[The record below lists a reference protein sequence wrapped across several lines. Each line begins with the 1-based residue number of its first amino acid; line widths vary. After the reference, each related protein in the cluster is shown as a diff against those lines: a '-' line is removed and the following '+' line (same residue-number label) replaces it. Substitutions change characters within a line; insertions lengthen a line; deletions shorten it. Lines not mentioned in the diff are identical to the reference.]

1 MTTIFIVV
9 GSVLALL
16 LVFIFGYSVGH
27 STTDDDIIKIAEKL
41 KHPKYFCNCGCG
53 GDWCSKT
60 HCFQD
65 LSCWKYNQP
74 QTTREAMMYE
84 DGMQSGYKRG
94 KDEGYKTGV
103 YEARRHPEEKIMKLA
118 DAMKPLEQ
126 FKKELY
132 GETN

>member
-1 MTTIFIVV
+1 MVTFALIL

-16 LVFIFGYSVGH
+16 LVFIFGYSVGN
-27 STTDDDIIKIAEKL
+27 STTENDINKIGDRLNKDYL
-41 KHPKYFCNCGCG
+41 CGCG
-53 GDWCSKT
+53 CLGNWCYKI

-94 KDEGYKTGV
+94 KSERYKSGIF
-103 YEARRHPEEKIMKLA
+103 EARRHPEEKIMKLA

>member
-1 MTTIFIVV
+1 MITTFMII

-41 KHPKYFCNCGCG
+41 KHPDYFCTCGCR
-53 GDWCSKT
+53 GDWCYNS

-74 QTTREAMMYE
+74 KTVQEAMQYSLGQE
-84 DGMQSGYKRG
+84 SGYKRG
-94 KDEGYKTGV
+94 KDEGFKEGLYQ
-103 YEARRHPEEKIMKLA
+103 ARKSPEELFMKFK
-118 DAMKPLEQ
+118 DAMKPL
-126 FKKELY
+126 KEFEENIY
-132 GETN
+132 GKTN